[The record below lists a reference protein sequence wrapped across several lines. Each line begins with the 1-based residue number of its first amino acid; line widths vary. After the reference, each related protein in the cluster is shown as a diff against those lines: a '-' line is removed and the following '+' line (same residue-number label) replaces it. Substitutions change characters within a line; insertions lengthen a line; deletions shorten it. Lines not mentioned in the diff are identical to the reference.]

1 MEEKLPAAPWFDLPT
16 ANSRCDLL
24 KHRLRLSEADLQTVV
39 MARPAVLGLS
49 YEGTVAPALK
59 KLQVRL
65 RMDNKQLHRA
75 VSYTHLTLPTT
86 AIV

>member
-16 ANSRCDLL
+16 ANSRCDSL

-49 YEGTVAPALK
+49 YEGTVAVNTSSFCNSK
-59 KLQVRL
+59 RL
-65 RMDNKQLHRA
+65 RHSCYCRHTNK
-75 VSYTHLTLPTT
+75 V
-86 AIV
+86 ID